1 MGTMDKGPITL
12 RDKFGIAISLEAYK
26 LESIGSRLL
35 APIGGLWG
43 ASTVWLDGISLKL
56 SRRG

>member
-1 MGTMDKGPITL
+1 MDKGPITL